1 MNFTKLLL
9 LNILAYSSCQAM
21 EAPAKECNDC
31 SFSCWDISTD
41 IVNKTS
47 YPLTV
52 HSKLHATRVSPA
64 NYKLHYVHSSCEDKM
79 ILPTQSIYITCA
91 FPGIACLAVGSG
103 NLKYMVTDNCV
114 DNKAKMIELSL
125 VAPKKAA
132 NLVSI
137 ISAFKSDAMSL
148 QHLAALQVIKDK
160 DYFPS
165 LLLHTT
171 KNGQLNKAL
180 SLHSI
185 T

>member
-52 HSKLHATRVSPA
+52 HSKLHSTRVSPG
-64 NYKLHYVHSSCEDKM
+64 NYQLEFIHKSCDAKTIAPSKTEHV
-79 ILPTQSIYITCA
+79 TCA

-103 NLKYMVTDNCV
+103 NLKYMVTDCV

-165 LLLHTT
+165 LLLHPT